1 MISDSQAIFR
11 GEELRQDGAGTPW
24 PAFFMRSRKNGIAFE
39 VAFWVIFKSQVRVIM
54 PHPGSNSHGSNSVPS
69 HRCSGDLALIANH
82 QEPRHEQPDIDA
94 LYHAVCPVLTEKER
108 QVLFLALGL
117 GCEGRLSNKEIVT
130 ISFKWSFPGWRS
142 SDSEIS
148 TVQAE
153 TPFSRTS
160 ASLSKMKPGRSLPP
174 RKCGEASFSRN
185 VTPTKMA
192 RTSRL
197 TRFPTTA
204 GDRTKRW
211 NEGNCSS

>member
-1 MISDSQAIFR
+1 MKDVEIAVISDSQAIFR

-117 GCEGRLSNKEIVT
+117 GCEGRLSNKEIAQSLGCVESN
-130 ISFKWSFPGWRS
+130 IRDIVNRAVNRIRAQVRS
-142 SDSEIS
+142 GS
-148 TVQAE
+148 
-153 TPFSRTS
+153 
-160 ASLSKMKPGRSLPP
+160 
-174 RKCGEASFSRN
+174 
-185 VTPTKMA
+185 VTP
-192 RTSRL
+192 
-197 TRFPTTA
+197 P
-204 GDRTKRW
+204 DIY
-211 NEGNCSS
+211 EG